1 MNNASETLKKVKAV
15 LGLEVKMEQL
25 KLENGTILEADKFAE
40 GEAVFIVTE
49 DEKVALPVGTYELED
64 NKTLVVEQEG
74 VISKLAEEDEEIEEV
89 VEEVEEKEAEEEA
102 ELEYVSRE
110 EFSMALEEIKKM
122 IEEVKAGYGKK
133 EMSDEAPV
141 ENQNNE
147 ISEQEELAAELAKPA
162 VQPFKHSPEK
172 VADRKMVRFAKNR
185 PMNTLDTVFQKLNSK
200 N

>member
-1 MNNASETLKKVKAV
+1 MNNASETLKRVKAV

-49 DEKVALPVGTYELED
+49 DERVALPVGAYELED

-74 VISKLAEEDEEIEEV
+74 VISKLAEEDEEVEEE

-110 EFSMALEEIKKM
+110 EFSMALEEI

-147 ISEQEELAAELAKPA
+147 TSEQEELAAELAKPA

-200 N
+200 K

>member
-74 VISKLAEEDEEIEEV
+74 VISKLAEEDEEIQEE

>member
-74 VISKLAEEDEEIEEV
+74 VISKLAEEDEEIEEE

>member
-74 VISKLAEEDEEIEEV
+74 VISKLAEEDEEIEEE
-89 VEEVEEKEAEEEA
+89 VEEVEEKGQ
-102 ELEYVSRE
+102 V
-110 EFSMALEEIKKM
+110 
-122 IEEVKAGYGKK
+122 
-133 EMSDEAPV
+133 
-141 ENQNNE
+141 
-147 ISEQEELAAELAKPA
+147 
-162 VQPFKHSPEK
+162 
-172 VADRKMVRFAKNR
+172 
-185 PMNTLDTVFQKLNSK
+185 
-200 N
+200 